1 MATRSNIGIRTE
13 NGTIIAAYCHCDGY
27 LAYNGQMLFEHYVD
41 VDEIVDLVAL
51 GSFTSLKE
59 TAEET
64 AIDKYNADALTQFE
78 PEEIEDT
85 PEGIKAF
92 FNDSDREY
100 LYVYDTKEECWY
112 YAEETYN
119 SSTNG
124 ELKLLQMALEEK
136 LLV

>member
-13 NGTIIAAYCHCDGY
+13 NGTIISAYCHLDGY

-51 GSFTSLKE
+51 GSFSSLQH

-64 AIDKYNADALTQFE
+64 AIDKYNVDALTQFK

-92 FNDSDREY
+92 FNKSDREY
-100 LYVYDTKEECWY
+100 LYVYDIEEGEWY
-112 YAEETYN
+112 YAEHTYG
-119 SSTNG
+119 SSTDG
-124 ELKLLQMALEEK
+124 ELKLLYTDLKEMELI
-136 LLV
+136 

>member
-13 NGTIIAAYCHCDGY
+13 NGTILSAYCHWDGY
-27 LAYNGQMLFEHYVD
+27 LAHNGFVLFDRYVD
-41 VDEIVDLVAL
+41 EDDILDLVAL
-51 GSFTSLKE
+51 GSFSSLKE

-64 AIDKYNADALTQFE
+64 ATDERNVDALTQWE

-92 FNDSDREY
+92 FNNSDREY
-100 LYVYDTKEECWY
+100 LYVYDTEEECWY
-112 YAEETYN
+112 YAEETYG

-124 ELKLLQMALEEK
+124 ELKLLYTALKKME
-136 LLV
+136 LV